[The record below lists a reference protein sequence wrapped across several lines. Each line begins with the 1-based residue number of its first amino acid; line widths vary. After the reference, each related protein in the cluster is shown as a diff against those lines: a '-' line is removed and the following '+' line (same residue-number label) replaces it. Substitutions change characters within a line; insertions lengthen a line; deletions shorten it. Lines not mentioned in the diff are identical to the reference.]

1 MIQSDRMS
9 VEIKP
14 NNFQDQKKL
23 ENHMDDDAQSAN
35 DKIVDHAKW
44 AVSIG
49 FAAQGLGYATVMTAL
64 PSIKSKFKLLD
75 DQLSIIILGGIYC
88 LCIRLIT
95 CRSACCQI
103 WFTSCHHHRF
113 YI

>member
-1 MIQSDRMS
+1 MS

-14 NNFQDQKKL
+14 NNFQDQKQKL
-23 ENHMDDDAQSAN
+23 ENHMEDHVQSPS
-35 DKIVDHAKW
+35 DKILEHAKW

-75 DQLSIIILGGIYC
+75 D
-88 LCIRLIT
+88 
-95 CRSACCQI
+95 
-103 WFTSCHHHRF
+103 
-113 YI
+113 